1 MSKLARTGSHLI
13 GRELNAKTT
22 NVLVTVKAVFHL
34 FGLSQSCLHVL
45 FSTYVSVVQTSIVC
59 SFVNIMTYYPQLV
72 ILFREVILTLSV
84 PA

>member
-59 SFVNIMTYYPQLV
+59 SFVNIMTYPQLV